1 MSDRGYIRKSG
12 EAMAQRRLNKSLVV
26 GLVVGLMVISTVAA
40 ILLLMTV
47 RDPGKVAAPLLR
59 IAEEA
64 YRAGN
69 YEAAM
74 RAYTQAFNRTRDVT
88 WLVAQGEAAKDS
100 GDALGAMR
108 IWDRAVSEDPSL
120 ITAHEARIRLRLELA
135 AMYGTAQQNAAL
147 RGVADA
153 LLRQSPDHPL
163 GHFGRGVA
171 LTGLAHEQPEN
182 MAEGLAE
189 MEKAHELAP
198 ADREMATSMARA
210 YQITSQNR
218 LNEKKPKEAAEYRK
232 RAEDVFRRMIKADP
246 ESAEAYLSFATFL
259 MGRLYS
265 EKGLAQLAKKK
276 FDAATE
282 AAALKEIDEN
292 LLHAEKL
299 DPKSPE
305 LGMHRAQYWRMA
317 EKPEKVIEEYERVI
331 AAVPDYLDAYS
342 QLATRYRA
350 EQKPEESLK
359 ALEGGL
365 SQDVDLLGYKGNLN
379 KRKRFQML
387 CTACEIALAQAAAE
401 PEKREAHVERA
412 GKYYDRAV
420 AEKGATGPRIRL
432 VEGQL
437 CEARRQYREAQQ
449 AYEAANNRLAWGGTS
464 GFYKVRALLRL
475 ARLYLQRLK
484 APGEAVKLLNSVL
497 ERQHANFSARLMR
510 AEAYLTMNKP
520 SEAIDDV
527 KRVLAAGKE
536 LSDDHQY
543 VREARKLAMR
553 GYAMLGKP
561 EEVRKLQDKLGGE
574 TPAAKL
580 REAFVYQLEKKNDK
594 AAEIYKALLKEDP
607 ANRRLLARAVGFLVS
622 IDKRDDAKKLLSAA
636 VAKKPDDPVFERMS
650 LLLDEKLSDEQ
661 RDERLL
667 GLIKET
673 DDAFAREVSLYQY
686 YIRRNK
692 PKEALS
698 HLEAARKTKPDSRP
712 LLDAELGIALQQ
724 KDWERAER
732 CWGEAARLNL
742 DGVEGR
748 FVQGRIALVKG
759 GLEKQEADKLAA
771 KDLAKSQERRKK
783 AKALLAEAAKHLREG
798 IAIYGKS
805 SQAHY
810 WLGGAEEGLGNLVD
824 ARDAYTMAAELD
836 PTNGNAHRALA
847 KLGKTYGNV
856 ADVEGHL
863 KEATRLAS
871 KDPEGLPR
879 DPWLRL
885 QVENER
891 EQADPRSAIKRREE
905 ARKKD
910 PKGIYNLMR
919 LALLYER
926 VEDKAKANTCVE
938 DALKAEPKNLA
949 LAWDVSQFY
958 TRNDQLA
965 KADKLLRDLVKQV
978 TSDEKTRAQVMVAR
992 HNANIVR
999 RHARGIK
1006 RYAQDVLLGAQQ
1018 AADRA
1023 YAVAAQLPNTPP
1035 QVFVEAATFC
1045 IETRRERGAVEWL
1058 RKALEVVNEKSYE
1071 AQIRRRLIGVL
1082 LRTRPIPVDAGKEVT
1097 DYVKTFPDDPRGSQF
1112 RGKLCAAQGKLDM
1125 AVEEYTAYLDQITRQ
1140 GKGPTRAALMA
1151 EGYFLRGSQYF
1162 KLAQATRTDRD
1173 KHLRLAIEDLRA
1185 AKTYAPKGGRR
1196 LTYRVALAQANRLKG
1211 QPDEAIQELRAVLSE
1226 NPKARGPALALVRVY
1241 GGLKRWGDQEAL
1253 IRQQMNLFAD
1263 DVTWPYLLGK
1273 QFVERSRHAD
1283 AIAPLKKACELL
1295 EYKKAGNGP
1304 EQPLILL
1311 LRCLSKTGRHKE
1323 VVDIVTTKL
1332 GTEDKTSDALA
1343 HYAEAL
1349 AATDKKAD
1357 ALAAFIQAVGA
1368 ARSFKSYSRV
1378 AQQLA
1383 RSFGGLEQAIQAVRA
1398 EHEKAGAK
1406 GEIPAML
1413 LSSLLAFDKK
1423 PGDALALVT
1432 QAVAAA
1438 KDPVRK
1444 AICLASQGILL
1455 YGQGEKQKAE
1465 QVYMEA
1471 LRNKGDEL
1479 TVLNNLAFVLA
1490 EDLKRPQEALSYADR
1505 AFRLSPGDP
1514 YVLDT
1519 LGWCLFL
1526 AGRSQDAMGV
1536 LLETIDR
1543 DPRLLDTHLHLARVY
1558 AKEGQ
1563 KSEAEGV
1570 LRGALERADEQDDQ
1584 ASKDNVLA
1592 LMKELGIQP

>member
-1 MSDRGYIRKSG
+1 
-12 EAMAQRRLNKSLVV
+12 MAQRRLNKSLVV

-40 ILLLMTV
+40 ILLLMTI
-47 RDPGKVAAPLLR
+47 RDPGKVAAPLVR
-59 IAEEA
+59 VAVEA

-74 RAYTQAFNRTRDVT
+74 RAYGQAFNRTRDVT

-108 IWDRAVSEDPSL
+108 IWDRAVSEDPSR
-120 ITAHEARIRLRLELA
+120 IAAHEARIRLRLEFA
-135 AMYGTAQQNAAL
+135 TMYGTAQQNAAL

-163 GHFGRGVA
+163 GHFGRGIA

-182 MAEGLAE
+182 MTEGLAE
-189 MEKAHELAP
+189 MEEAHELAP
-198 ADREMATSMARA
+198 ADREIARSMATA

-218 LNEKKPKEAAEYRK
+218 LKEKKPKEADEYRK

-246 ESAEAYLSFATFL
+246 ESAEAYLSFAGFL
-259 MGRLYS
+259 MSRLYT
-265 EKGLAQLAKKK
+265 EENLARLAKKK
-276 FDAATE
+276 LDPAKE
-282 AAALKEIDEN
+282 AAELKQIDEN
-292 LLHAEKL
+292 LRQAEKL

-317 EKPEKVIEEYERVI
+317 GKPENIVEAYKGVI
-331 AAVPDYLDAYS
+331 ATVPEHLDAYI

-350 EQKPEESLK
+350 GRKPEEALK
-359 ALEGGL
+359 VLEAGL

-387 CTACEIALAQAAAE
+387 CTACEIALAQAATE
-401 PEKREAHVERA
+401 PEKREAHVEKA

-420 AEKGATGPRIRL
+420 AEKGAAGPRIRL

-449 AYEAANNRLAWGGTS
+449 AYEAANNRLAWGGNS
-464 GFYKVRALLRL
+464 GIYKTRVLLL
-475 ARLYLQRLK
+475 LSRLYLQRLK
-484 APGEAVKLLNSVL
+484 APGEAVKLLDTIL
-497 ERQHANFSARLMR
+497 ERQHGDFRARLMR

-527 KRVLAAGKE
+527 KRVLASGKE
-536 LSDDHQY
+536 LGDDHQY
-543 VREARKLAMR
+543 ILEARKLAMR
-553 GYAMLGKP
+553 GYAMLGKA
-561 EEVRKLQDKLGGE
+561 EEVRKLQDKLGGD

-622 IDKRDDAKKLLSAA
+622 IDKRDDAKKLLAA
-636 VAKKPDDPVFERMS
+636 ARAKKPDDPMFEQMS
-650 LLLDEKLSDEQ
+650 LLLNEKLTDEQ

-667 GLIKET
+667 ALIKET
-673 DDAFAREVSLYQY
+673 DDEFAREVSLYQY
-686 YIRRNK
+686 YIRRGK
-692 PKEALS
+692 VEEALP
-698 HLEAARKTKPDSRP
+698 HLEAARKIKPESP
-712 LLDAELGIALQQ
+712 SLLDAELRIALQQ
-724 KDWERAER
+724 KDWDRAER
-732 CWGEAARLNL
+732 CWEEAAKLNL

-759 GLEKQEADKLAA
+759 GLETQEADTLAA
-771 KDLAKSQERRKK
+771 KDLAKSQEHRKK
-783 AKALLAEAAKHLREG
+783 AKVLFTEAAKHLREG
-798 IAIYGKS
+798 IAIYNKS

-810 WLGGAEEGLGNLVD
+810 WLGGAEEGLGNPVD
-824 ARDAYTMAAELD
+824 ARDAYAMAVELD
-836 PTNGNAHRALA
+836 PTNGNAHKALA
-847 KLGKTYGNV
+847 RLGKTYGNV
-856 ADVEGHL
+856 ADAEGHL
-863 KEATRLAS
+863 KEAIRLAG
-871 KDPEGLPR
+871 KDAEGLPR

-910 PKGIYNLMR
+910 PKDIYNLMR
-919 LALLYER
+919 LALLYDR
-926 VEDKAKANTCVE
+926 VEDKAKANKCVE
-938 DALKAEPKNLA
+938 DSLKAEPKNLA
-949 LAWDVSQFY
+949 LVWDAARLY
-958 TRNDQLA
+958 TRNDQHV

-978 TSDEKTRAQVMVAR
+978 TGDEKTRAQVMVAR

-999 RHARGIK
+999 RHTRGIK
-1006 RYAQDVLLGAQQ
+1006 RYAQNVVLEAQQ

-1071 AQIRRRLIGVL
+1071 GQIRRRLIGVL

-1097 DYVKTFPDDPRGSQF
+1097 DYVKKFPDDPRGLQF
-1112 RGKLCAAQGKLDM
+1112 RGKLYAAQGKLDM
-1125 AVEEYTAYLDQITRQ
+1125 AIEEYTAYLDQITRQ

-1162 KLAQATRTDRD
+1162 KQAQANRTARD
-1173 KHLRLAIEDLRA
+1173 EHLRLAIEDFRA
-1185 AKTYAPKGGRR
+1185 AKAIVPKGGRG
-1196 LTYRVALAQANRLKG
+1196 LTYRVALAQAHRLKG
-1211 QPDEAIQELRAVLSE
+1211 QPEEAIRELRAVLSE
-1226 NPKARGPALALVRVY
+1226 NPKARGPAMALVRVY

-1253 IRQQMNLFAD
+1253 IRQQMNLFSD
-1263 DVTWPYLLGK
+1263 DVTWPYMLGK
-1273 QFVERSRHAD
+1273 QFVGRGRHAD

-1295 EYKKAGNGP
+1295 EYKRAGNGP

-1311 LRCLSKTGRHKE
+1311 LGCLSKTGGHKE
-1323 VVDIVTTKL
+1323 IIDIVKTKL
-1332 GTEDKTSDALA
+1332 GTEDQTSDALA
-1343 HYAEAL
+1343 HYAAAL
-1349 AATDKKAD
+1349 AATGKKAD
-1357 ALAAFIQAVGA
+1357 ALAAFVRAVGA
-1368 ARSFKSYSRV
+1368 AQSWKGYSRV
-1378 AQQLA
+1378 VQQLA
-1383 RSFGGLEQAIQAVRA
+1383 KSFGGLEQAIQAVRS
-1398 EHEKAGAK
+1398 EHDKAGAK
-1406 GEIPAML
+1406 SEIPAML
-1413 LSSLLAFDKK
+1413 LSSLLAFNKK
-1423 PGDALALVT
+1423 EGDALALVT
-1432 QAVAAA
+1432 QAVAAT

-1543 DPRLLDTHLHLARVY
+1543 DPRLLDTHLHLAKVY

-1563 KSEAEGV
+1563 RSEAEGV
-1570 LRGALERADEQDDQ
+1570 LRSALEQADEQDDQ
-1584 ASKDNVLA
+1584 ASKDRVLA
-1592 LMKELGIQP
+1592 AMKELGIQP